1 MNRLSTEKRSLIIRC
16 LIEGASVRATART
29 AAVSKTTVLKLLL
42 DAARVCSEYQDR
54 VLRNLPCKRF
64 QVDEAWAFIYAK
76 EKNVPYTKSA
86 PQDAGDV
93 WTWTAFCADTK
104 LVPSWRVGDR
114 SAETALDLFDDLA
127 SRVDHRL
134 QITTDGHGAYLE
146 AVDAAFG
153 GAVDYAMLV
162 KTYGN
167 PADSDRTA
175 STRYSPGHCTGTHVI
190 HVSGRPDPA
199 HINTSYV
206 ERHNLTMRMSMR
218 RFTRLTNAF
227 SRKLENHAAEV
238 AIYMFYYNFIK
249 PHRTLSRKGGPP
261 TTPAMAAGVT
271 DWRMKVEDIV
281 EMLDAEYEASRPK
294 TRGPYRKRENSN

>member
-1 MNRLSTEKRSLIIRC
+1 M
-16 LIEGASVRATART
+16 
-29 AAVSKTTVLKLLL
+29 SKNTVLKLLL
-42 DAARVCSEYQDR
+42 DAARVCAEYQDR
-54 VLRNLPCKRF
+54 VMRNLPCKRI
-64 QVDEAWAFIYAK
+64 QVDEAWSFIYAK
-76 EKNVPYTKSA
+76 EKNVPHAKSA
-86 PQDAGDV
+86 PQEAGDV

-127 SRVDHRL
+127 GRVDHRL

-167 PADSDRTA
+167 TPNSDRTA

-227 SRKLENHAAEV
+227 SRKLENHAATV

-249 PHRTLSRKGGPP
+249 PHRSLKNA
-261 TTPAMAAGVT
+261 TPAMAAGLA
-271 DWRMKVEDIV
+271 DWRMKIEDIV
-281 EMLDAEYEASRPK
+281 TMLDAEYEATRPK
-294 TRGPYRKRENSN
+294 TRGPYKKRTA